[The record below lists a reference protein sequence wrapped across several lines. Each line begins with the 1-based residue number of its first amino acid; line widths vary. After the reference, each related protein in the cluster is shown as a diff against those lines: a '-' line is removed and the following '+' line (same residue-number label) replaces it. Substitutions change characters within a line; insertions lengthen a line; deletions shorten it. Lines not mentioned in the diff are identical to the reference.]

1 MNEKIE
7 LGCLG
12 IVLAKVGTVGN
23 GQCDLPVAKVKSL
36 ARLGMK
42 CLRKTS
48 LLHPWRRSQF
58 LKSLWHP
65 WKWRQCLKWRV
76 LLQSPLG
83 LRKQVR
89 FASTSM
95 QHGVLPQAAGTLAT
109 NIGREVA
116 HFAASNQANLSHEG
130 FRHRRRG
137 CFIGRD
143 SERSTVG
150 NFEKLEIQQEVA
162 ILFEHWHWQICP
174 QSLLRSL
181 MSWWVQNRSWCW
193 RCSIRFGKDCSSN
206 VLLFCVAF
214 ILNKSIALWG
224 LFNWTP
230 KSTTFDLVIRSLK
243 RWSSLVEV
251 SWQGR
256 EGIEMADGVG
266 AVSGVWKSASF
277 RFAQIMQG
285 IGAVFGCMWL
295 DSCIERCAWNGS

>member
-116 HFAASNQANLSHEG
+116 HFAASNQANRSHLQRVQTPSQRM
-130 FRHRRRG
+130 FQRKSRKRTLMLDKHA
-137 CFIGRD
+137 
-143 SERSTVG
+143 
-150 NFEKLEIQQEVA
+150 NFY
-162 ILFEHWHWQICP
+162 
-174 QSLLRSL
+174 
-181 MSWWVQNRSWCW
+181 
-193 RCSIRFGKDCSSN
+193 
-206 VLLFCVAF
+206 VL
-214 ILNKSIALWG
+214 
-224 LFNWTP
+224 
-230 KSTTFDLVIRSLK
+230 
-243 RWSSLVEV
+243 
-251 SWQGR
+251 
-256 EGIEMADGVG
+256 
-266 AVSGVWKSASF
+266 
-277 RFAQIMQG
+277 
-285 IGAVFGCMWL
+285 
-295 DSCIERCAWNGS
+295 